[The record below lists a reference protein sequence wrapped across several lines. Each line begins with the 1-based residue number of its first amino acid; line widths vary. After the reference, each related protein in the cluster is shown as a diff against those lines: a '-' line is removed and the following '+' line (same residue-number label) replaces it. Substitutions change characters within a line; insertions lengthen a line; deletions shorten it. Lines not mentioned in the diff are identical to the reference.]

1 MEYFMLKQEK
11 HYMYKPQ
18 IINWFGKIDVR
29 DLCPERMKNIPEHP
43 IFEIVSNKDT
53 DFFDVILSPFFI
65 VSKRMMKL
73 IKLAQIGVKFVD
85 CVLVDPKNDLQDMY
99 YFVLPPEIN
108 CLAEESILSLD
119 RSVIKKAV
127 LDESKIK
134 DHYIFKL
141 GGVKNSYYVVNLNFA
156 EMMLSETTKGLEFE
170 PLETIQNPLN
180 SYYE

>member
-29 DLCPERMKNIPEHP
+29 DLCPERMRNIPEHP

-73 IKLAQIGVKFVD
+73 IKLAELHVKFAD
-85 CVLVDPKNDLQDMY
+85 CVLLDKQNSFIEQY
-99 YFVLPPEIN
+99 FFVLLPKVD
-108 CLAEESILSLD
+108 CLAEGSILSPD
-119 RSVIKKAV
+119 RSVVKKAV

-170 PLETIQNPLN
+170 PLETLQNPLN